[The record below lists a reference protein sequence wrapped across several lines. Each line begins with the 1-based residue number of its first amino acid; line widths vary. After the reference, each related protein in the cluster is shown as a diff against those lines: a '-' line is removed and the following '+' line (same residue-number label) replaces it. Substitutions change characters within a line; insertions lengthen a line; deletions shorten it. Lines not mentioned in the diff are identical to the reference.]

1 MPHRLCRKLSE
12 EPIKSPPCHQ
22 AGSLVSCGI
31 LTMIFLSDIRLML
44 CRNLSQT
51 VSILTTIN
59 HYTGAKFL
67 DKIDSVLAQKL
78 YHDILL
84 YFWTKLIGCFPPATP
99 VSVLPGYPV
108 TWTHNLFGHKTP
120 ATENN
125 GQRKQ
130 SHYLQSNDT
139 TYKKPISGQFLASK
153 MLVKLHKKYTIHY
166 YFLVPITSFENFE
179 AYKGTQH
186 T

>member
-1 MPHRLCRKLSE
+1 M
-12 EPIKSPPCHQ
+12 
-22 AGSLVSCGI
+22 
-31 LTMIFLSDIRLML
+31 
-44 CRNLSQT
+44 
-51 VSILTTIN
+51 
-59 HYTGAKFL
+59 

-78 YHDILL
+78 YHDRLL

-130 SHYLQSNDT
+130 SHYFQSNDT
-139 TYKKPISGQFLASK
+139 TYKKPMAISGQFLASK
-153 MLVKLHKKYTIHY
+153 MLVKLHKKIYDTLIHY
-166 YFLVPITSFENFE
+166 VTFLYLKHHLKTSKHSNVHNTLKTYFLNIAV
-179 AYKGTQH
+179 
-186 T
+186 

>member
-1 MPHRLCRKLSE
+1 M
-12 EPIKSPPCHQ
+12 
-22 AGSLVSCGI
+22 
-31 LTMIFLSDIRLML
+31 
-44 CRNLSQT
+44 N
-51 VSILTTIN
+51 
-59 HYTGAKFL
+59 
-67 DKIDSVLAQKL
+67 KL
-78 YHDILL
+78 YHDRLL
-84 YFWTKLIGCFPPATP
+84 YFWTKLIGCFPPATA

-130 SHYLQSNDT
+130 SHYFQSNDM

-166 YFLVPITSFENFE
+166 YNIWLSCTYNIIWALTCPWSTGEPEAPVLGVHRHLEITSRGHESKNLRYIKIISGHILRSIQRYTTHLRHIF
-179 AYKGTQH
+179 
-186 T
+186 